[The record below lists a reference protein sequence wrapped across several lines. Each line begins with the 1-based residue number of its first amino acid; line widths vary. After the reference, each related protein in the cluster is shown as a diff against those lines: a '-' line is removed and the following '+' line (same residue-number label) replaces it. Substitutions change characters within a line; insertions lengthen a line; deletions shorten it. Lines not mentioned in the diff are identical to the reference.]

1 MNKEVLFEVA
11 GIKVIDIKSFEDS
24 EYIEG
29 GCPTCNCGDL
39 YYTKSLYLIDE
50 NQHEY
55 EVNILKD
62 SIETFDTVPLT
73 FLMKLLS
80 DEREKENIKYMSIGE
95 FEYYIKSSLYIYDQL
110 DYVND
115 FKRFK
120 TYIEFLENEYFNSYI
135 KECEVS
141 NTIDYFYY
149 EYPRVLKEEYL
160 QKAREYYKNKEVGYE

>member
-11 GIKVIDIKSFEDS
+11 GIKVVDVKSFEDS

-29 GCPTCNCGDL
+29 GCPTCNGSDL

-73 FLMKLLS
+73 FLTKLLS
-80 DEREKENIKYMSIGE
+80 DEREKENIEYMSIGE

-115 FKRFK
+115 FKPFN

-135 KECEVS
+135 IFSEKIFNRE
-141 NTIDYFYY
+141 DDFYY
-149 EYPRVLKEEYL
+149 EYPKVLKEEYL
-160 QKAREYYKNKEVGYE
+160 QKAREYYKNKEYVV

>member
-1 MNKEVLFEVA
+1 MNKEVLFEV
-11 GIKVIDIKSFEDS
+11 GNIKVVDIKSFENS

-29 GCPTCNCGDL
+29 GCPTCNGSDL
-39 YYTKSLYLIDE
+39 YYTNSLYLIDE

-73 FLMKLLS
+73 FLTKLLS
-80 DEREKENIKYMSIGE
+80 DEREKENIGYMSIGE

-115 FKRFK
+115 FKPFN
-120 TYIEFLENEYFNSYI
+120 TYIEFLENEYFNSYVI
-135 KECEVS
+135 FSEKCF
-141 NTIDYFYY
+141 DKDDFYY
-149 EYPRVLKEEYL
+149 EYPKVLKEEYL
-160 QKAREYYKNKEVGYE
+160 QKAREYYKNKEYVV